1 MGGFNCQLHFSIW
14 FTIKQYTEKPQRRT
28 DCATGIPFG
37 HHASKAHWL
46 AMICVL
52 SPQKHNLSKQSVI
65 LSEHSESKDLLML
78 VTASGQIT
86 GKILRLRASRSAQDD
101 TVFFVSQRTI

>member
-1 MGGFNCQLHFSIW
+1 MAGFDCQLILTIW

-65 LSEHSESKDLLML
+65 LSEHSESKDLRTY
-78 VTASGQIT
+78 VPAYGQI
-86 GKILRLRASRSAQDD
+86 GAKIPRLGFASLGMTRRC
-101 TVFFVSQRTI
+101 VFS

>member
-1 MGGFNCQLHFSIW
+1 MVGFNCQLIFAIW

-52 SPQKHNLSKQSVI
+52 SPQKKNIVDLGVIARRAKPDVAIRIPFGTLMTILLQRRTDCHASVC
-65 LSEHSESKDLLML
+65 
-78 VTASGQIT
+78 T
-86 GKILRLRASRSAQDD
+86 G
-101 TVFFVSQRTI
+101 SQ